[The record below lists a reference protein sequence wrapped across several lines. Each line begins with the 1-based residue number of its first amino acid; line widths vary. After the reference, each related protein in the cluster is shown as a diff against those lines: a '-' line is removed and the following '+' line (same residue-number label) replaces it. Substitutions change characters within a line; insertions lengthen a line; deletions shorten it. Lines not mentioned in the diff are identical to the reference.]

1 MSRSCFLRRTAS
13 KKLCELCVL
22 WWWLRTGP
30 CQVGVCCRDTT
41 EEVGDHGKK
50 THTCISRTIQIRGDQ
65 TLHDLH
71 RAIFKAYDRWGHH
84 LYEFNVGKSPRDRS
98 RLYVFSGGFG
108 PIKDSCGDPEVT
120 TIDSLGLQEGKHFGY
135 IVDMGDYWP
144 HELEVSAI
152 EQGPL
157 QGDDPIIIEKVGPSP
172 PQYPEDEEDEEN
184 GEDE

>member
-1 MSRSCFLRRTAS
+1 MARKNTPASRTPQSMTAPYLYTLQVFL
-13 KKLCELCVL
+13 VG
-22 WWWLRTGP
+22 GP
-30 CQVGVCCRDTT
+30 VPEDFGAQV
-41 EEVGDHGKK
+41 
-50 THTCISRTIQIRGDQ
+50 ISRTIQIRGDQ

-108 PIKDSCGDPEVT
+108 PIKVSCGDPEVT
-120 TIDSLGLQEGKHFGY
+120 TIDSLGLQEGQHFGY
-135 IVDMGDYWP
+135 IFDMGDYWP
-144 HELEVSAI
+144 HELEVKAI

-157 QGDDPIIIEKVGPSP
+157 KGNYPTLIEKVGPSP
-172 PQYPEDEEDEEN
+172 PQYADVEEEE